1 MNALAPRFQA
11 EAAAEN
17 RPLRICFPF
26 SGDSVGGS
34 HISVRGLM
42 TNLDPALY
50 RPIVVTEVPDGM
62 IARFFAGQE
71 RMDDPGAHGL
81 FVPGEAFTLRKF
93 TRTLAGVLPRAR
105 FLRRQRIDIVH
116 VNDGRSS
123 ANWALAARLAG
134 TRLIWHHRGDP
145 RALGLR
151 LLAPALA
158 HRVLAVSAFALP
170 PEGIWSARDKASV
183 VHSPFDTGISIDR
196 AKARDTLIREL
207 GVTPDTLLLG
217 YFGAFVPRKRPLLF
231 VDMMARLRGL
241 VDRPVMGVMF
251 GEARLPAMDS
261 ALRQHIAGKGVAG
274 QVKLMGYRTPGPF
287 WIAACDQLV
296 VPAVG
301 EPFGRTLVEAMLVGT
316 PIVAARSGG
325 NIEAL
330 EGGVGLLVEP
340 DDADALARACAEL
353 GARGKGAGKAA
364 GEAAMDMGREMA
376 LAAQA
381 DARRRFSEATH
392 CARVSAIYEQ
402 LRTSGA

>member
-1 MNALAPRFQA
+1 MNAPLPQLTPAD
-11 EAAAEN
+11 AAED
-17 RPLRICFPF
+17 RRLRICFPF
-26 SGDSVGGS
+26 SGDSIGGS

-42 TNLDPALY
+42 EHLDPTLY
-50 RPIVVTEVPDGM
+50 RPVVVTEVPGGM
-62 IARFFAGQE
+62 IANFFAGHE
-71 RMDDPGAHGL
+71 RMDDPAAQSLLVPGP

-93 TRTLAGVLPRAR
+93 GRTLAGVLPRMR
-105 FLRRQRIDIVH
+105 FLRRHRIDIVH

-134 TRLIWHHRGDP
+134 AKLIWHHRGDP
-145 RALGLR
+145 KALGLR

-158 HRVLAVSAFALP
+158 HRVLAVSSFALP
-170 PEGIWSARDKASV
+170 PQGVWSARDRASV
-183 VHSPFDTGISIDR
+183 VHSPFDTSLEVDR
-196 AKARDTLIREL
+196 IKAREALIREL

-231 VDMMARLRGL
+231 VDMIARLRKAGG
-241 VDRPVMGVMF
+241 RPVIGLMF
-251 GEARLPAMDS
+251 GEARLPAMDA
-261 ALRQHIAGKGVAG
+261 ALRKRIADKGAG
-274 QVKLMGYRTPGPF
+274 NRVKLMGYRTPGPF

-330 EGGVGLLVEP
+330 EGGAGILVEP
-340 DDADALARACAEL
+340 DDAEALARACEGL
-353 GARGKGAGKAA
+353 GDARP
-364 GEAAMDMGREMA
+364 MA

-392 CARVSAIYEQ
+392 AAQVSAIYEA
-402 LRTSGA
+402 LRP